1 MEPENTPQ
9 RSAWQPVLRE
19 IVQTVLIS
27 VVLYALITTVV
38 GRYEVL
44 NISMEPTFHQGQ
56 RILVNRSERLLPF
69 WMTHAAHASSEGATE
84 YSLFKRGQVAVFY
97 PTDARDE
104 DPLIK
109 RVIALPGDHLAIHDG
124 RVWINGEAVS
134 EPYVH
139 GVQTDCS
146 RYCDLTLPAG
156 EYFMM
161 GDNRNHGNSYDSRMF
176 GPVLERN
183 VIGQVVLR
191 YWPLDKVEVFP

>member
-1 MEPENTPQ
+1 MEPETQP
-9 RSAWQPVLRE
+9 RRRAWLPVLHE
-19 IVQTVLIS
+19 IFQTALIS
-27 VVLYALITTVV
+27 IVLYALITTVV
-38 GRYEVL
+38 GRYQIL

-69 WMTHAAHASSEGATE
+69 WLTHVAHASSDGATE

-97 PTDARDE
+97 PTEARDE

-109 RVIALPGDHLAIHDG
+109 RVIALPGDHLTIRSG
-124 RVWINGEAVS
+124 QVWVNGEAVS

-139 GVQTDCS
+139 GVQTGCT
-146 RYCDLTLPAG
+146 RFCDLTLPAG

-161 GDNRNHGNSYDSRMF
+161 GDNRANSYDSRAF
-176 GPVLERN
+176 GPIAERN

-191 YWPLDKVEVFP
+191 YWPLDKVEVYP

>member
-1 MEPENTPQ
+1 MEPENPS
-9 RSAWQPVLRE
+9 RRHAWLPILHE
-19 IVQTVLIS
+19 IVQTAVITI
-27 VVLYALITTVV
+27 VLYALITTVV
-38 GRYEVL
+38 GRYQIL
-44 NISMEPTFHQGQ
+44 NISMEPTFHEGQ

-69 WMTHAAHASSEGATE
+69 WLTHVAHASSDGSTE

-109 RVIALPGDHLAIHDG
+109 RVIALPGDRLSIHNG
-124 RVWINGEAVS
+124 QVWVNSEPVS

-139 GVQTDCS
+139 GVQTGCS

-161 GDNRNHGNSYDSRMF
+161 GDNRANSSDSRSF
-176 GPVLERN
+176 GPVAERN

-191 YWPLDKVEVFP
+191 YWPLDKVEVYR